1 MKGALAIV
9 TGAASGIGAAT
20 VERLAADGL
29 RVLAF
34 DRGACAARDGVVALQ
49 GDVTQ
54 QADVDRL
61 LARADEMGGLRVLV
75 NAAGVV
81 AADDPE
87 DVADATWERM
97 LAVNL
102 TGTMRVCRGAIPLL
116 RAAGGGAQANVA
128 LPLGLNP
135 LGGRAGLAR
144 PWGSSIVNVASVAAF
159 NSTPGSASYAPAKAG
174 VVAYTRSIAYAHGPE
189 GIRANCL
196 CPGWTRTAMAEAEMQ
211 EAAAQAGTDAE
222 HEFAALAARLALRRL
237 ARPEEMAACIRFLAG
252 DEASFVTG
260 AVLVADGGG
269 RIAAGARGF

>member
-1 MKGALAIV
+1 MKGRLALV
-9 TGAASGIGAAT
+9 TGAASGIGAAA
-20 VERLAADGL
+20 VERFAADGA

-34 DRGACAARDGVVALQ
+34 DRDEVAARDGVVALQ

-54 QADVDRL
+54 QADVERL
-61 LARADEMGGLRVLV
+61 VARARELGGLSAVV

-87 DVADATWERM
+87 DVLDATWARM

-102 TGTMRVCRGAIPLL
+102 TGTMRVCRAAIPLL
-116 RAAGGGAQANVA
+116 RAAGGGA
-128 LPLGLNP
+128 
-135 LGGRAGLAR
+135 
-144 PWGSSIVNVASVAAF
+144 IVTVASVAAF
-159 NSTPGSASYAPAKAG
+159 NSTPGSASYAPSKAG
-174 VVAYTRSIAYAHGPE
+174 VVAYTRSIAYAHGPD

-196 CPGWTRTAMAEAEMQ
+196 CPGWTRTAMAEAEMR
-211 EAAAQAGTDAE
+211 EAAARAGTDVE
-222 HEFAALAARLALRRL
+222 HEFTALASRLALRRL

>member
-1 MKGALAIV
+1 MKGGLAIV

-61 LARADEMGGLRVLV
+61 LARAGEMGGLRVLV

-102 TGTMRVCRGAIPLL
+102 TGTMRVCRAAIPRL
-116 RAAGGGAQANVA
+116 RAAGGGA
-128 LPLGLNP
+128 
-135 LGGRAGLAR
+135 
-144 PWGSSIVNVASVAAF
+144 IVNVASVAAF

-174 VVAYTRSIAYAHGPE
+174 VVAYTRSIAYAHGAD

-196 CPGWTRTAMAEAEMQ
+196 CPGWTRTAMAEAEMR
-211 EAAAQAGTDAE
+211 EAAAQAGTTAE
-222 HEFAALAARLALRRL
+222 QEFAAVAARLALRRL
-237 ARPEEMAACIRFLAG
+237 ARPEEIAACIRFLAG